1 MPCRALLTAADLT
14 CQVEEMFGALLL
26 PFHAE
31 LLDALGDYEETRL
44 FQNALLEPQDA
55 ADAVR
60 KVVLLLQQGLTA
72 CTLWGEAWCYW
83 AVEPTDQMQPV
94 RFDSGE
100 ELLQL
105 SDAVCE
111 GLLETGDFDECE
123 LWPL

>member
-1 MPCRALLTAADLT
+1 MRAYVEARAQRTFLVSPTLHTVSRHRPLT
-14 CQVEEMFGALLL
+14 
-26 PFHAE
+26 
-31 LLDALGDYEETRL
+31 
-44 FQNALLEPQDA
+44 
-55 ADAVR
+55 
-60 KVVLLLQQGLTA
+60 LTA
-72 CTLWGEAWCYW
+72 CTLWGKAWCYR

-94 RFDSGE
+94 RFDSDE